1 MAKKKILVTGSAGF
15 IGSNFVPY
23 LLDLYKD
30 SFIVSLDKLT
40 YAGNLENLSEVS
52 ENSRHRFVK
61 GDICDPQIIDELFEE
76 YSFDLVV
83 HFAAES
89 HVDNSIHNPKIFL
102 ETNIIGTFQL
112 LQKAYTTW
120 FFSPFQIKEEF
131 KNSKFIHISTDE
143 VFGSLGEQGFFTESS
158 PYQPNSPY
166 SASKAS
172 SDHLARSYFH
182 TYGLPVMITNCSN
195 NYGPKQ
201 HDEKLI
207 PTIIRN
213 ALAEKNIPIY
223 GTGSNVRDW
232 LFVLDHAKGI
242 ERVLSKGKPGE
253 TYNIGGNNELTNN
266 QVVSII
272 CGHLDKLKPRK
283 NGKSYSDLITYV
295 SDRPGHDKRYAIDA
309 TKMKEKLNWS
319 PEETFSTGIL
329 KTIHWYVS
337 KYNSN

>member
-1 MAKKKILVTGSAGF
+1 MSKKTILVTGSAGF

-23 LLDLYKD
+23 FLETYKD
-30 SFIVSLDKLT
+30 VNIVSLDKLT
-40 YAGNLENLSEVS
+40 YAGNLNNLSEIND
-52 ENSRHRFVK
+52 NSRHKFIQ
-61 GDICDPQIIDELFEE
+61 GDICDPKILELLFSE
-76 YSFDLVV
+76 YSFDAVI

-112 LQKAYTTW
+112 LQKAYTEW
-120 FFSPFQIKEEF
+120 FDSPFQIKGNF
-131 KNSKFIHISTDE
+131 KHAKFIHISTDE
-143 VFGSLGEQGFFTESS
+143 VFGSLGGDGYFTESS

-172 SDHLARSYFH
+172 SDHLVRSYFH

-213 ALAEKNIPIY
+213 ALSEKNIPIY

-242 ERVLSKGKPGE
+242 DKVFHSGKVGE

-266 QVVSII
+266 EVVAIV
-272 CGHLDKLKPRK
+272 CNHLDQLNPRK
-283 NGKSYSDLITYV
+283 NGKSYSELISYV

-309 TKMKEKLNWS
+309 TKMKKELGWTPS
-319 PEETFSTGIL
+319 ETFSTGIL
-329 KTIHWYVS
+329 KTIEWYIS
-337 KYNSN
+337 KY